1 MICGY
6 ASLIIYFLYYILPH
20 YYTSYRKTR
29 AFLFTFE
36 AQFYIE
42 MFSVRKRNYI
52 YEPEA
57 NDYFSIDTK
66 VHDYFKKKVQ
76 NHSKSIQGKKIGEPA

>member
-1 MICGY
+1 MP
-6 ASLIIYFLYYILPH
+6 ASLYTCYIIYFLIIILPI
-20 YYTSYRKTR
+20 YRKTR
-29 AFLFTFE
+29 AFLFTFG

-57 NDYFSIDTK
+57 NDYFSIDTE
-66 VHDYFKKKVQ
+66 VHDLKKK
-76 NHSKSIQGKKIGEPA
+76 GKKSQ